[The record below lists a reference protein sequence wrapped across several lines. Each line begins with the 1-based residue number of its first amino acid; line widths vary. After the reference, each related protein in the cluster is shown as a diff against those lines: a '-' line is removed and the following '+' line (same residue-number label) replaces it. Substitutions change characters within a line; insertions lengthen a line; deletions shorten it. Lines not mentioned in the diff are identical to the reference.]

1 MRLTDAEALIAEYD
15 KIHEGEAGK
24 ARKLMEDAPTVEAI
38 PIEFIKEKSKE
49 YCSIAGACKDVAN
62 RRWWARRSNFL
73 DWLISDWEEGKDET
87 D

>member
-1 MRLTDAEALIAEYD
+1 MRLIDAEALIAEYD

-49 YCSIAGACKDVAN
+49 YQSIAEACKDVAN
-62 RRWWARRSNFL
+62 RRWWASRSNSL
-73 DWLISDWEEGKDET
+73 DWLISDWAERKEE
-87 D
+87 